1 MKIVIA
7 GANAAKLVIY
17 PIAPGPMSGGNLP
30 NWVICVLTDKRARAR
45 AKERGVAREGLSAF
59 VSGAVRA
66 HVRRRYEEG
75 PDPMK
80 YARAPGSYR
89 RWQLR
94 GSDQATNVHVRQQGG
109 TND

>member
-1 MKIVIA
+1 MKVVIA

-75 PDPMK
+75 SDPHEIRPRSRLLPSL
-80 YARAPGSYR
+80 AAPWQRSDDQRACSAAGR
-89 RWQLR
+89 NQ
-94 GSDQATNVHVRQQGG
+94 
-109 TND
+109 